1 MISNVKDRSKEQNS
15 SVDEFV
21 TLDDLCDWLK
31 LKKDYV
37 YALTSQRA
45 IPHLKNGRHLRFSRQ
60 EILEWLEQQ
69 KQPVYD
75 FTLN

>member
-21 TLDDLCDWLK
+21 TLNELCDWLK

-45 IPHLKNGRHLRFSRQ
+45 IPHLKIGRHLRFNKQ
-60 EILEWLEQQ
+60 EIREWLEHQ
-69 KQPVYD
+69 KQPVYHY
-75 FTLN
+75 TLF

>member
-1 MISNVKDRSKEQNS
+1 MISNVKDSSKEQNS

-45 IPHLKNGRHLRFSRQ
+45 IPHLKIVR
-60 EILEWLEQQ
+60 
-69 KQPVYD
+69 
-75 FTLN
+75 

>member
-45 IPHLKNGRHLRFSRQ
+45 IPHLKIGRHLRFSRQ

>member
-45 IPHLKNGRHLRFSRQ
+45 IPHLKIGRHLRFSRQ
-60 EILEWLEQQ
+60 EILEWLEHQ
-69 KQPVYD
+69 KQPVYEC
-75 FTLN
+75 TLN